1 MKRVSLENMMKEVF
15 NNGKVIK
22 TETKDTV
29 YGNEC
34 MTTIQYGT
42 FKCKLP
48 VSGISATLKY
58 AKSMSRKPAE
68 KFPVP
73 ASQNILAFLYKFKK
87 VIPYY
92 IEMVHSGKGRKWFEN
107 RMYINFPEEAKEIMR
122 SAVFSTES
130 DRKYALSTMP
140 KAWEPYKVIL
150 KAKKSV
156 RLAV

>member
-1 MKRVSLENMMKEVF
+1 MKRVSLENQVKEVL
-15 NNGKVIK
+15 NNGKVIEAK
-22 TETKDTV
+22 EMDTV
-29 YGNEC
+29 YGNVC

-48 VSGISATLKY
+48 ISEIANTLKH
-58 AKSMSRKPAE
+58 ARSMSRKPAE

-73 ASQNILAFLYKFKK
+73 ASQNILAFLYKFKN

-92 IEMVHSGKGRKWFEN
+92 IEMVHSGKGRQWFEN

-130 DRKYALSTMP
+130 DRKYALSIMP
-140 KAWEPYKVIL
+140 KAWEPYKVIP

>member
-48 VSGISATLKY
+48 VSGIAATLKY
-58 AKSMSRKPAE
+58 AKSMSRKPTE

-92 IEMVHSGKGRKWFEN
+92 IEW
-107 RMYINFPEEAKEIMR
+107 YIQEKAGNGLK
-122 SAVFSTES
+122 TECTS
-130 DRKYALSTMP
+130 IS
-140 KAWEPYKVIL
+140 L
-150 KAKKSV
+150 KKQKK
-156 RLAV
+156 L